1 MILRLKGRQK
11 KHMKLLS
18 ELCEC
23 ADVCEEQSQ
32 AQSLRLLQGRCGHW
46 PWCCVVASEWPA
58 LAQLSCVYIS
68 PVSVRQPRR
77 QHHHH
82 HSDHSDISQ

>member
-1 MILRLKGRQK
+1 
-11 KHMKLLS
+11 MKLLS
-18 ELCEC
+18 GVCEC
-23 ADVCEEQSQ
+23 ADVCEEQSY

-46 PWCCVVASEWPA
+46 PWVLRSSEWPGRP
-58 LAQLSCVYIS
+58 QLSCVYIS

-82 HSDHSDISQ
+82 IITVTLVTSASDKCCTVH